1 MVQLDFIYVINVKKF
16 TQRRVFM
23 EKQLAKAGLQA
34 EFILDWDAD
43 ELTEDIIGRYFA
55 GGNKLSAAQ
64 KSCSLKHIC
73 ALQKVAENNG
83 KFNLILED
91 DAVFLKAFNEGI
103 QRALSES
110 ERFTENKV
118 IYIGSGSGGNFRIP
132 KSQRKPGQHLYLGE
146 RGRYA
151 DSYIIDSAT
160 AKKRL
165 DWIMQNKV
173 SIPIDLQFDK
183 IDRLLDIKI
192 VWLENPVVEQG
203 SKTGRYDTTIEAPP
217 SAWLRRL
224 FFNIKR
230 VKRKYIYQ
238 LWR

>member
-1 MVQLDFIYVINVKKF
+1 MAQLDYIYVINVKKF

-23 EKQLAKAGLQA
+23 EAQLAKVGLQA
-34 EFILDWDAD
+34 EFIFDWDAD
-43 ELTEDIIGRYFA
+43 ELTNDIIERYFA
-55 GGNKLSAAQ
+55 EGNKLSAAQ
-64 KSCSLKHIC
+64 KSCSLKHIS
-73 ALQKVAENNG
+73 ALQKVAENNS

-91 DAVFLKAFNEGI
+91 DAVFLKDFNTGI
-103 QRALSES
+103 QRALTES
-110 ERFTENKV
+110 KRFAGNKV

-132 KSQRKPGQHLYLGE
+132 KSQRKPGQYLYLGE

-160 AKKRL
+160 AQKRL
-165 DWIMQNKV
+165 DWILQNKV
-173 SIPIDLQFDK
+173 SIPIDLQFDR

-224 FFNIKR
+224 LFNIKR
-230 VKRKYIYQ
+230 IKRKYIYQ